1 MAFIYLIN
9 IMSVVVP
16 KYDKFTHRQI
26 RRKYSVGIALCKF
39 NEEKQRIEMV
49 MVKKRCTYYF
59 TLFILGSYR
68 MGDNKRLLHLFSR
81 MTPEEKLVV
90 LTFNFET
97 MWNHHWQTHNNNPK
111 FNRKKIADFSFYTAK
126 KNKFDKLIADDNGKR
141 IRSLISISKN
151 SSLIWEIPKGRK
163 IFDHENDIECAVREF
178 QEETGISKESY
189 RIVPEIKPFKTTERD
204 GDTYYI
210 STYYVAI
217 PVKHI
222 KLRIDFDMLDQICEI
237 IDIRWISSEEVDL
250 LNSHQNKTI
259 KHIARVANKKIKN
272 LI

>member
-1 MAFIYLIN
+1 
-9 IMSVVVP
+9 MSVVVP

-141 IRSLISISKN
+141 IRSLISISRN

>member
-1 MAFIYLIN
+1 
-9 IMSVVVP
+9 MSAIQ
-16 KYDKFTHRQI
+16 KYEKFPVNQI

-39 NEEKQRIEMV
+39 NEEKHKIEMV

-59 TLFILGSYR
+59 TLFILGAYR
-68 MGDNKRLLHLFSR
+68 LSDNKRLLYLFSR
-81 MTPEEKLVV
+81 MTPEEKLIV

-111 FNRKKIADFSFYTAK
+111 FNRKKIADFSVYTAK
-126 KNKFDKLIADDNGKR
+126 KNKFDKLIMDDNGKR
-141 IRSLISISKN
+141 IRHLISISRN

-163 IFDHENDIECAVREF
+163 DFDHENDIECAVREF
-178 QEETGISKESY
+178 QEETGISKDYY
-189 RIVPEIKPFKTTERD
+189 RILPEIKPFKTVERD

-210 STYYVAI
+210 STYYVAV
-217 PVKHI
+217 PTKQI

-250 LNSHQNKTI
+250 LNSNQNKTI
-259 KHIARVANKKIKN
+259 KLIAKVANKKIKR

>member
-1 MAFIYLIN
+1 
-9 IMSVVVP
+9 MSVVVP

-141 IRSLISISKN
+141 IRSLISISRN

-189 RIVPEIKPFKTTERD
+189 KIVPEIKPFKTTERD